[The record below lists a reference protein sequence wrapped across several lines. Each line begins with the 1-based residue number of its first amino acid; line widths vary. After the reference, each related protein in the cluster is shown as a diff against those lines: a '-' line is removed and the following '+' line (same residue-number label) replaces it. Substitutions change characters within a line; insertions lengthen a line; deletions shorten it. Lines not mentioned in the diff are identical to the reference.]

1 MMMVR
6 AGLVGFFVC
15 ALLLLGRHDATAQ
28 NAVSSSASAANSS
41 AGGVGPTN
49 TVSVPESDKADTPDN
64 ADPTKDPL
72 MNVSISQSMQN
83 ISKLREPDVK
93 PQELSSLF
101 FTLWQYQ
108 LLQDAKRLYHTH
120 PVSQAELAKSGDT
133 NATKPRSIRELSLG
147 GIVYRGAEDWTVYLN
162 GQRVTQDKNTLPEQ
176 VMDIK
181 VAEDHIDL
189 KWFDTF
195 TNLIFPIRLREHQRF
210 NLDARM
216 FITGQG
222 TQTVGTQ

>member
-1 MMMVR
+1 MIAR
-6 AGLVGFFVC
+6 AGLAVILFFGLMVLT
-15 ALLLLGRHDATAQ
+15 AHSAIAQ
-28 NAVSSSASAANSS
+28 NAAVTSPGGSSPGASVSP
-41 AGGVGPTN
+41 PTN
-49 TVSVPESDKADTPDN
+49 AVSVPDTDKADTPDN
-64 ADPTKDPL
+64 ADPSKDPL
-72 MNVSISQSMQN
+72 MSVSISQSMQN
-83 ISKLREPDVK
+83 LSRLRQPDVK

-120 PVSQAELAKSGDT
+120 PVPIEDIKNSGD
-133 NATKPRSIRELSLG
+133 ARAKPRSVRELSVG
-147 GIVYRGAEDWTVYLN
+147 GILYRGPEDWTVYLN
-162 GQRVTQDKNTLPEQ
+162 GQRITQDRNTLPDQ

-195 TNLIFPIRLREHQRF
+195 TNLIFPVRLREHQRF
-210 NLDARM
+210 NLDVRM

-222 TQTVGTQ
+222 TQTAGTQ